1 MKWIELKSGNVVNL
15 ENVATISYYAKECAV
30 YFWFTPGNYASEKF
44 ETPELAKAR
53 MREVKT
59 MLDYVPTSCN

>member
-1 MKWIELKSGNVVNL
+1 MKWIELKDGDLVNL
-15 ENVATISYYAKECAV
+15 ETITAIRYYAKECAV
-30 YFWFTPGNYASEKF
+30 YFFSSGKYASEKF

-59 MLDYVPTSCN
+59 MLDYVSTSCN

>member
-1 MKWIELKSGNVVNL
+1 MKWIELKDGDLVNL
-15 ENVATISYYAKECAV
+15 ENITAIRYYAKECAV
-30 YFWFTPGNYASEKF
+30 YFFSSGKYASEKF

>member
-30 YFWFTPGNYASEKF
+30 YFFSSGKYASEKF

-53 MREVKT
+53 MREIKA
-59 MLDYVPTSCN
+59 MLDYAPTSCN